1 MVWGQIHWLMFLLY
15 SLSLTL
21 VLIASR
27 PSQGTREVGRKKER
41 GNVSQVLDTV
51 PLKNF
56 GTASGTTAAKKSMLV
71 ATGQLTTDRGRF
83 KMTGALVK
91 PVRSSHGSF

>member
-1 MVWGQIHWLMFLLY
+1 M
-15 SLSLTL
+15 
-21 VLIASR
+21 
-27 PSQGTREVGRKKER
+27 GRKKER

-56 GTASGTTAAKKSMLV
+56 ATVGGTTAAKKSMLV
-71 ATGQLTTDRGRF
+71 ATGRLTTDRGGGMGGWRF

-91 PVRSSHGSF
+91 PVRRSHGSF